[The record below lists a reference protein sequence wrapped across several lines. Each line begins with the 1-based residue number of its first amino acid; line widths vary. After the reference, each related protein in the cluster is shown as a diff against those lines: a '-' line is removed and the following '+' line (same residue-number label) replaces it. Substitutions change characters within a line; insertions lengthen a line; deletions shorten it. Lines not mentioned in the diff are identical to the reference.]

1 MGSERA
7 SRVIPAVLLL
17 TAAMIWGFAF
27 SAQRVGMRYVGPFLF
42 NGARFLLGALAVLPF
57 YLFRR
62 RRPLPEPAP
71 SMGRWAAVA
80 GCLAIGVVLFFAA
93 NLQQFGLVY
102 TTAGKAGFITGL
114 YVVLVPLI
122 GLLRGRPIGAAIGF
136 SALLCAGGLYLLTV
150 AGGFSIELGDGLV
163 LVGAFFWALHVHLVS
178 WLAERM
184 RPSAVA
190 VAQFA
195 VCGVLSLGAS
205 LVLEHSAAIDLLR
218 AALPVAYAGLV
229 SVGIA
234 YTLQIVGQRRM
245 DPSRAGILLSLEA
258 VFGVLGGGLLLHEV
272 MTARMLLGCGLML
285 LGMVLSQWRAKR
297 RIPAAGRAA

>member
-71 SMGRWAAVA
+71 YMGRWAAVA

-150 AGGFSIELGDGLV
+150 AGDFSVELGDGLV

-195 VCGVLSLGAS
+195 VCGVLSLGVS
-205 LVLEHSAAIDLLR
+205 LVLEHSAA
-218 AALPVAYAGLV
+218 VAYAGLV

-272 MTARMLLGCGLML
+272 MTARMLVGCGLML